1 MNKQIK
7 NLTLVMITI
16 LMLSACAGFG
26 TVSESTATP
35 EPVIVVTENPTE
47 APSVFPTDEVTPE
60 RFSQYIGLVYPPLP
74 DGLSPRFSMII
85 QSSDDNGLSLFIDGG
100 SRMLWLS
107 KLYGYDESGNPTW
120 QVMDILDLSQVEVG
134 AALLPDG
141 CFLNGKPEPEIIV
154 AGRNG
159 VVVIAWRANATLDKF
174 ESIPTAGITCD
185 SDKAVTLN

>member
-1 MNKQIK
+1 
-7 NLTLVMITI
+7 MIVQ
-16 LMLSACAGFG
+16 G
-26 TVSESTATP
+26 
-35 EPVIVVTENPTE
+35 
-47 APSVFPTDEVTPE
+47 
-60 RFSQYIGLVYPPLP
+60 
-74 DGLSPRFSMII
+74 
-85 QSSDDNGLSLFIDGG
+85 SDDNGYSFFSDGG
-100 SRMLWLS
+100 IRMLWLTRLS
-107 KLYGYDESGNPTW
+107 HYDESGNPTW
-120 QVMDILDLSQVEVG
+120 EVMDILDLSQVEVG